1 MNTIITIGR
10 QYGSGGKEIGK
21 IQDCLAQT
29 AADYAKESGAV
40 CVLKDACTVVADAF
54 GDMYLNISGN
64 AGSGDVLS
72 GVLAGI
78 QCMYLAAEK
87 KFSPVMLAALGVYV
101 HGLAGDLAAE
111 TVGQRGMTAGDI
123 ICFLPEILR

>member
-1 MNTIITIGR
+1 MILTPHIGEMSR
-10 QYGSGGKEIGK
+10 LCGKEIGK

-64 AGSGDVLS
+64 AGMATAGSGDVLS

-111 TVGQRGMTAGDI
+111 TVGQRG
-123 ICFLPEILR
+123 